1 LDAGAPPKA
10 YFFSMTARL
19 HLYERHDREP
29 VAVVIGVHHAVVSMN
44 RIEFVACVAVV
55 ERGTLAALAAHAVK
69 LRTS

>member
-1 LDAGAPPKA
+1 
-10 YFFSMTARL
+10 MTARL

-29 VAVVIGVHHAVVSMN
+29 VDVVIGVHHAVVSMN